1 MRNGTLS
8 AMADAADQAKDPAV
22 TTPGDVSRDGAEVA
36 NHDLAGSQDVPPR
49 KRPGRPKGSK
59 TKAPDYSTPP
69 GEPPSMAVSEA
80 KALRALKKQ
89 LTGLLGGPAM
99 IFSEMGEDWPAEHV
113 ESRAP
118 VLANAI
124 VARAEKDAA
133 FKKRLQAFLDGGQS
147 AELFLASAMYA
158 LPLVIYFT
166 GIGPPPLKSMLGVPP
181 RGKRPGFIAGRA
193 QEGEIVDADI
203 SASEMQAEAEQHGFD
218 DPESYKQAVRDA
230 VASVHGPIADAPPP
244 AE

>member
-1 MRNGTLS
+1 
-8 AMADAADQAKDPAV
+8 MADAADQAKDPTI
-22 TTPGDVSRDGAEVA
+22 TTPGDRARDGDDIGLL
-36 NHDLAGSQDVPPR
+36 DLEGSQDIPPR

-59 TKAPDYSTPP
+59 NPPPST
-69 GEPPSMAVSEA
+69 EPPAAAVTEA
-80 KALRALKKQ
+80 KALKQIKKQ

-99 IFSEMGEDWPAEHV
+99 VFHEMGEEWPEQHV

-118 VLANAI
+118 VLASAI
-124 VARAEKDAA
+124 VARAEKDPA
-133 FKKRLQAFLDGGQS
+133 FKKRLQAFLDGGQG

-166 GIGPPPLKSMLGVPP
+166 GIGPAPLKNMLGVPP
-181 RGKRPGFIAGRA
+181 RYKTPGFIAGRA

-203 SASEMQAEAEQHGFD
+203 SASEMQAEAEQHGYS

-230 VASVHGPIADAPPP
+230 VASVHGPIADAPAP